1 MADTNNPSSADTK
14 PVLVIVGPTASG
26 KSKLAL
32 AAADKLNGV
41 VINADSMQ
49 VYQQLRILTA
59 RPTPEDE
66 ARAPHK
72 LYGWLHPSDVCSA
85 GRWREAA
92 LTEIRAAHEAGQ
104 RPIIVGGTGFYIE
117 TLMHGLPDAPDIP
130 ATVREAARADVVAD
144 PEGMHAALAKADP
157 ITAKRILPTDP
168 QRLARA
174 LEVWRATGLP
184 PSTVLQPCSKPPPG
198 LHFHVIALTPERSA
212 LYDRINARVEAMV
225 TEGAVDEAVAF
236 MALKLDPGLPAAKAV
251 GVREFAAAANKVI
264 LLPEAISQT
273 AQASRRYAKRQL
285 TWLRGRVRADQQIIE
300 QLNNNNMENI
310 ARNIL

>member
-1 MADTNNPSSADTK
+1 MADTNNPSLADTK

-32 AAADKLNGV
+32 AAADALNGV

-59 RPTPEDE
+59 RPTLEDE
-66 ARAPHK
+66 AQAPHK
-72 LYGWLHPSDVCSA
+72 LYGWLDPFDVCSA

-92 LTEIRAAHEAGQ
+92 LAEIEAAHDAGQ

-117 TLMHGLPDAPDIP
+117 ALMHGLPDAPDIP
-130 ATVREAARADVVAD
+130 AAVREAARADVMAD
-144 PEGMHAALAKADP
+144 PRAVHAALAVADP
-157 ITAKRILPTDP
+157 ITAKRISMTDS

-184 PSTVLQPCSKPPPG
+184 PSTVLQSRSKPPPG
-198 LHFHVIALTPERSA
+198 LHFHVIAVTPERSA
-212 LYDRINARVEAMV
+212 LYARINARVEEMV
-225 TEGAVDEAVAF
+225 MEGVVDEAVAF
-236 MALKLDPGLPAAKAV
+236 TALKLDPGLPAAKAV
-251 GVREFAAAANKVI
+251 GLREFAAFASGVI

-285 TWLRGRVRADQQIIE
+285 TWLHGRVQAGQTLHE
-300 QLNNNNMENI
+300 QLNYNNIYKI
-310 ARNIL
+310 ARNIS